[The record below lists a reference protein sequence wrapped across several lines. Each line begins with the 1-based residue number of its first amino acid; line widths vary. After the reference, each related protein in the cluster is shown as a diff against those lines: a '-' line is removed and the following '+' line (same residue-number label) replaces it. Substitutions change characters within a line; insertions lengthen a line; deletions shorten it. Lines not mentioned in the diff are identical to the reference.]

1 MSILKYFYR
10 VERMH
15 RLIKASATGSCDEF
29 AAKMGLSK
37 RQLLENVSELKEM
50 GAPIKFSVIKN
61 SYYYGF
67 DWNPFS
73 SKLEKTDLQKIIGGN
88 SRGCDTTA
96 LRFGIIELSVYNSY
110 GFARTADAEKLLE

>member
-37 RQLLENVSELKEM
+37 RQLLENVSELREM

-61 SYYYGF
+61 SY
-67 DWNPFS
+67 
-73 SKLEKTDLQKIIGGN
+73 SKLEETDLQKIIGGN

-96 LRFGIIELSVYNSY
+96 LRFGIIELSVYNSC
-110 GFARTADAEKLLE
+110 GFTRIADAEKLLE